1 CPHPDCGAL
10 AHQTW
15 FKLFAQ
21 RHDKDGGPFFP
32 NARKVE
38 DAERAKQLEESTLK
52 LLERMLTR
60 EVFFEEEGGWSSLN
74 KHLMNVHLSMCF
86 SCEGLAIW
94 RADELIYPHG
104 DVSIAPVEEMPAD
117 VTAIVLEANDI
128 LDKSPR
134 GAAALLRLCVQKLM
148 PHLGE
153 KGKNINNDIASLVAK
168 GLDTRIQK
176 ALDVVRVAGND
187 AVHPGQIDWDDDKT
201 VATQLFGLV
210 NLIVETQI
218 TQKKHIED
226 LFEAVVPDTV
236 KAEIEKR
243 DTPKQIAPPSDEPT
257 ID

>member
-1 CPHPDCGAL
+1 
-10 AHQTW
+10 
-15 FKLFAQ
+15 
-21 RHDKDGGPFFP
+21 
-32 NARKVE
+32 
-38 DAERAKQLEESTLK
+38 
-52 LLERMLTR
+52 
-60 EVFFEEEGGWSSLN
+60 
-74 KHLMNVHLSMCF
+74 
-86 SCEGLAIW
+86 
-94 RADELIYPHG
+94 
-104 DVSIAPVEEMPAD
+104 MPAD
-117 VTAIVLEANDI
+117 VKAIFLEANDI

-176 ALDVVRVAGND
+176 ALDVVRVAGNY